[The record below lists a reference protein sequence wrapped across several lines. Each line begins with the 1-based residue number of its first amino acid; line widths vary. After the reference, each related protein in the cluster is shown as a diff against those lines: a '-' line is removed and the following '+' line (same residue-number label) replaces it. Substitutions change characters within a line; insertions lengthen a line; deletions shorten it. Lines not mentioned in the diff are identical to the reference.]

1 MGTNSFAMIRYS
13 HGRDYLPDGAV
24 TFNILNNEELDANFQ
39 IDDCRDLDYHRSN
52 GITRIR

>member
-1 MGTNSFAMIRYS
+1 MGTNSFEMIRYS